1 MPRSARCSESL
12 KEPSPYV
19 PSRFAVCWDH
29 RPELGP
35 DHPTPSIEPSRILPL
50 LPPAVEDLLRDRG
63 FLRACSVMSTEE
75 ARGIAYALDAAGLEK
90 RGGGEGPGSYNEFDL
105 GYRFAAPGQ
114 RRPHLHLFR
123 ADSSPRRVDKHR
135 GWVGQNC
142 QRPRMRG
149 EQCWDTRAARRR
161 GLSGA
166 TGCRRRE
173 ARPVP
178 PHRAGVPGRRRAA
191 QAPRGV
197 KRSRAIVRALCAA
210 SVLERSGS
218 YRQTY
223 LNRAGSRAGAFPCS
237 PSGPTRAE
245 TGGNH

>member
-1 MPRSARCSESL
+1 MCHPGSRSAGIIGRSWGPTTRRHRSNRRASCRCYRQQSRTCSAIVGSSEPARL
-12 KEPSPYV
+12 CRLRKLAGSPTLSMLLA
-19 PSRFAVCWDH
+19 SR
-29 RPELGP
+29 
-35 DHPTPSIEPSRILPL
+35 
-50 LPPAVEDLLRDRG
+50 RG
-63 FLRACSVMSTEE
+63 
-75 ARGIAYALDAAGLEK
+75 AAGRVPARTTSSAWDTASRLQA
-90 RGGGEGPGSYNEFDL
+90 S
-105 GYRFAAPGQ
+105 A
-114 RRPHLHLFR
+114 RPHLHLLR

-191 QAPRGV
+191 QAPRGGQAQQGD
-197 KRSRAIVRALCAA
+197 RPCAL
-210 SVLERSGS
+210 RGF
-218 YRQTY
+218 
-223 LNRAGSRAGAFPCS
+223 RAGTVGQLPPDLPQPGRITGWRVPLFTLGAHQSRNG
-237 PSGPTRAE
+237 RE
-245 TGGNH
+245 